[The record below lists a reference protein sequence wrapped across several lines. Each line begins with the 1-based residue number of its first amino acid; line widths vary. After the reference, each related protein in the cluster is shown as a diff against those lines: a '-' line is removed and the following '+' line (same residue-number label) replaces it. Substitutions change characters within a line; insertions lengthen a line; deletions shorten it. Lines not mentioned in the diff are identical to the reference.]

1 MNRLAI
7 RFCRWAVLPTLIGTL
22 SLARV
27 SAAADS
33 SSAAGETPTVIK
45 LGLHPAPAA
54 QAALRYRLMPHFIEQ
69 TPGNAAVQYMRAAL
83 AWAENKDYRDVAER
97 IPDWLE
103 LSLEQLRHHDD
114 VQKFFNNTPSMFFDL
129 IGFAARKEYC
139 EWDLPL
145 REYNVGTRIPELQWL
160 RELARLMALKARIEM
175 SRGQF
180 SEAIETIKTGLAI
193 GRHAAEG
200 PTLVNGLVGVA
211 IDGLM
216 LQQIQ
221 TLVQQPDCPN
231 LYWALTALP
240 VPCIDLRRA
249 DEMEQDNLYTIL
261 PELRDV
267 REKSRSEEQWNNL
280 LSKVTQKLIALQPI
294 EKLSDG
300 LSTKNVLAAATA
312 YPKAKRQLHDFGYS
326 AATIDSMPIAQA
338 ILTATVETYEH
349 ERDSL
354 HRWFYLPYTEAWP
367 ALDDEEHRVAN
378 TDEIIPFGK
387 LLLPSLRNVRAAQA
401 RLDREVAALRVL
413 EALRLY
419 AADHRG
425 QLPKQLAEITQV
437 PMPNDP
443 ITGKPFDYEL
453 RDGHA
458 VLINSPAPPHAP
470 VEHELHWK
478 IEMAESK

>member
-7 RFCRWAVLPTLIGTL
+7 RFCRWTVLPTLIGTL

-27 SAAADS
+27 SAAADTA
-33 SSAAGETPTVIK
+33 SAASESPTVIK
-45 LGLHPAPAA
+45 LALHPSPDA
-54 QAALRYRLMPHFIEQ
+54 QAALRYRLRPRFIEQ
-69 TPGNAAVQYMRAAL
+69 SPGNAAVQYMRAAL
-83 AWAENKDYRDVAER
+83 AWAEKKDYRDVAER
-97 IPDWLE
+97 IPDWLD

-114 VQKFFNNTPSMFFDL
+114 VQTFFNNMPSMYFDL

-145 REYNVGTRIPELQWL
+145 REYNAETRIPELQWL
-160 RELARLMALKARIEM
+160 RELARLMALKARVEA

-180 SEAIETIKTGLAI
+180 PQAIESIKTGLAI

-200 PTLVNGLVGVA
+200 PTLVNGLVGVS

-240 VPCIDLRRA
+240 APCIDLRRA

-261 PELRDV
+261 PQLREID
-267 REKSRSEEQWNNL
+267 KPRSEEEWNKL
-280 LSKVTQKLIALQPI
+280 LAEVTKKLAVLMPK
-294 EKLSDG
+294 EKLDG
-300 LSTKNVLAAATA
+300 TIWAKGAPAAATA
-312 YPKAKRQLHDFGYS
+312 YPKAKQQLQDFGYT
-326 AATIDSMPIAQA
+326 AAAINAMPMAQA
-338 ILTATVETYEH
+338 ILTATVESYER

-354 HRWFYLPYTEAWP
+354 HRWFYLPYAEAWP
-367 ALDDEEHRVAN
+367 ALDEEERRVAN
-378 TDEIIPFGK
+378 TDEVIPFGK

-419 AADHRG
+419 ATEHRG
-425 QLPKQLAEITQV
+425 QLPKQLSDIAQV
-437 PMPNDP
+437 PLPNDP
-443 ITGKPFDYEL
+443 VTGKAFDYQSS
-453 RDGHA
+453 DGHA
-458 VLINSPAPPHAP
+458 VLNSPAPPHGP

>member
-1 MNRLAI
+1 MNRLMI
-7 RFCRWAVLPTLIGTL
+7 RFCPCVVLPALIVIL
-22 SLARV
+22 SQTRV

-69 TPGNAAVQYMRAAL
+69 TPGNAALQYMRAAL
-83 AWAENKDYRDVAER
+83 AWAENKDYRDVADR

-114 VQKFFNNTPSMFFDL
+114 AQKFFNNTPRMNFDL

-145 REYNVGTRIPELQWL
+145 REYNVETRIPELQWL
-160 RELARLMALKARIEM
+160 RELARLMALKARVEA

-180 SEAIETIKTGLAI
+180 PQAIESIQTGLAI
-193 GRHAAEG
+193 GRHVADG

-211 IDGLM
+211 IDGIM

-231 LYWALTALP
+231 LYWALTSLP
-240 VPCIDLRRA
+240 APCIDLRRA

-261 PELRDV
+261 PQLRDV
-267 REKSRSEEQWNNL
+267 DKPRSEEEWNKL
-280 LSKVTQKLIALQPI
+280 LAEVTTKLASLMPK
-294 EKLSDG
+294 EKLDG
-300 LSTKNVLAAATA
+300 TLWVKGALAAAEM
-312 YPKAKRQLHDFGYS
+312 YPKAKQQLQDFGYTGP
-326 AATIDSMPIAQA
+326 AINAMPMAQA

-349 ERDSL
+349 ERDRL
-354 HRWFYLPYTEAWP
+354 HRWFYLRYTEAWP
-367 ALDDEEHRVAN
+367 ALDEEEHRLAN
-378 TDEIIPFGK
+378 IDEMIPFGK

-419 AADHRG
+419 AAEHRG
-425 QLPKQLAEITQV
+425 QLPKQLADINEV
-437 PMPNDP
+437 PIPNNP
-443 ITGKPFDYEL
+443 ITGKPFDYEF
-453 RDGHA
+453 RDGHG
-458 VLINSPAPPHAP
+458 LLTSPAVPHGP
-470 VEHELHWK
+470 VEHMLRWE
-478 IEMAESK
+478 IGMADSK